1 VKRRLERLV
10 LGAIMTILAVVVER
24 RLVKTLKK
32 KRA

>member
-10 LGAIMTILAVVVER
+10 LGAIMTVLAFFVER

-32 KRA
+32 KR